1 MTISGREV
9 ADAISSTFKRGGV
22 AGQDCAGLADLIE
35 LGEDFFL
42 QGHAFKDRF
51 NHHVHFT
58 ELVIAQSRSDEL
70 EAFVHELLGESSAL
84 YGDGIVL
91 LDVGH
96 AAIERCL
103 ISFFEQDREAGIG
116 KHHGNAAAHGA
127 GADNGHVLYWNNR
140 RVFGN
145 VRHFGDFAF
154 TEEDMDQGFGL
165 VGEETFHEEPLL
177 FRAALFKW
185 QLRGGFH
192 GVDGSNGRHQPALLF
207 ADIFTR
213 GGKDGG
219 VLFRLAEFFIALA
232 RFGGG
237 LSGNFTR
244 KGHRALEQIALNHA
258 IDQAQL
264 RAFFGRDR
272 LAVHAHLQRLGD
284 SRLIVADVVFRR
296 RRE

>member
-22 AGQDCAGLADLIE
+22 AGQYCAGLADFVE

-42 QGHAFKDRF
+42 QRHAFKNRF
-51 NHHVHFT
+51 NHHVHFA
-58 ELVIAQSRSDEL
+58 ELVIAQSGSDEL
-70 EAFVHELLGESSAL
+70 EAFVHELLGEASAL
-84 YGDGIVL
+84 HGDGIVL

-103 ISFFEQDREAGIG
+103 ISFFKQHREAGVG
-116 KHHGNAAAHGA
+116 KDHGNAATHGA
-127 GADNGHVLYWNNR
+127 GADDGDVLYRNNR
-140 RVFGN
+140 RVFRN
-145 VRHFGDFAF
+145 VRNFGDFAF
-154 TEEDMDQGFGL
+154 AEEDMDQRFGL
-165 VGEETFHEEPLL
+165 IGEETFHEEPLL

-185 QLRGGFH
+185 HLGGGFH
-192 GVDGSNGRHQPALLF
+192 GVDGSNGRHQSALLF

-219 VLFRLAEFFIALA
+219 ILFRLAEFFIALA

-258 IDQAQL
+258 INQAEL
-264 RAFFGRDR
+264 RAFFGGNRF
-272 LAVHAHLQRLGD
+272 AVHAHLKRLGD
-284 SRLIVADVVFRR
+284 PD
-296 RRE
+296 